1 MDALRSSRPAGP
13 THPFGS
19 GTTLRGVRHAEVGE
33 VGQQVVVRLEAGRG
47 DLAVGQPG
55 KAQAVD
61 VIGEHAPVGVGG
73 GLGAVVVQDVGQHL
87 QGGRPGRLGRV
98 AAGVFQDGRQRPQVV
113 GHVVGR
119 LPGVEQVLLAVG
131 VDDRVDG
138 RVAAAVQLL
147 QSAVV
152 AAPADRGPDADHR
165 AAEHFAGHFQ
175 RDGVDVVAG
184 EVVVPGP
191 GESVLGALD
200 VGEERVAAQPG
211 GQPDPVYLHGLGHA
225 VEADRDV
232 RGEYLADGP
241 GLAGLG
247 SGGVPGGPGLPAVLV
262 LGEYEGERDVGQVVA
277 VVVDVDP
284 VHRAG
289 VELRPGGGRGDR
301 GRGAGRV

>member
-1 MDALRSSRPAGP
+1 G
-13 THPFGS
+13 
-19 GTTLRGVRHAEVGE
+19 
-33 VGQQVVVRLEAGRG
+33 
-47 DLAVGQPG
+47 LA
-55 KAQAVD
+55 
-61 VIGEHAPVGVGG
+61 
-73 GLGAVVVQDVGQHL
+73 
-87 QGGRPGRLGRV
+87 
-98 AAGVFQDGRQRPQVV
+98 
-113 GHVVGR
+113 
-119 LPGVEQVLLAVG
+119 GVEQVLLSVG

-147 QSAVV
+147 QGAVV
-152 AAPADRGPDADHR
+152 AAAADRGPDADHR
-165 AAEHFAGHFQ
+165 AAEHGSGYFQ

-191 GESVLGALD
+191 LEPVQGALD

-232 RGEYLADGP
+232 RGEYLADRF

-247 SGGVPGGPGLPAVLV
+247 AGGVPGGSGLPAVLV
-262 LGEYEGERDVGQVVA
+262 FGEHEGERGVGQVVA

-289 VELRPGGGRGDR
+289 VELRP
-301 GRGAGRV
+301 